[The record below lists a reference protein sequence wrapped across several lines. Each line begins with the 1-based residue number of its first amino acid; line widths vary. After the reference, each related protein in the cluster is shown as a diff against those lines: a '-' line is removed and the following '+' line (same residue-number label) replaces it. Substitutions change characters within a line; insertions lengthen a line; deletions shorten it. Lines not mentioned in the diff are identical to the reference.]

1 MTKDQTIQ
9 HQNDKKIARW
19 LFVVAS
25 MIFAMILL
33 GGTTRLTHSGLSMV
47 NWKPIMGIIPPIS
60 DQDWQATFHQYQ
72 QSVEFKKVNHQMDV
86 EEFKSIFYF
95 EYFHRLLGRLIGLF
109 FLIPFLYFWYKGMIR
124 RSLTPQM
131 IIIFLLG
138 GLQGVLGWYMVK
150 SGLVNDP
157 HVSQYRLTA
166 HLLAAILIYS
176 YILWV
181 AFGLI
186 KNKPNLEESPIQ
198 GRMYHFSMGLTLL
211 ILLMITTG
219 GFVAGTRAGWAY
231 NTFPLM
237 AGKFIP
243 DGLYTLQPFW
253 HNWFEN
259 ITTIQFNHRMLAY
272 VIIITAS
279 IFIHQLMKNNPSSI
293 VKRALKFLSV
303 ILFIQV
309 SLGIANI
316 LYAVPVVL
324 GVSHQGGAV
333 LLLTTMLFLSRQLKT
348 DKI

>member
-1 MTKDQTIQ
+1 M
-9 HQNDKKIARW
+9 
-19 LFVVAS
+19 
-25 MIFAMILL
+25 
-33 GGTTRLTHSGLSMV
+33 
-47 NWKPIMGIIPPIS
+47 
-60 DQDWQATFHQYQ
+60 
-72 QSVEFKKVNHQMDV
+72 
-86 EEFKSIFYF
+86 
-95 EYFHRLLGRLIGLF
+95 
-109 FLIPFLYFWYKGMIR
+109 
-124 RSLTPQM
+124 
-131 IIIFLLG
+131 
-138 GLQGVLGWYMVK
+138 
-150 SGLVNDP
+150 
-157 HVSQYRLTA
+157 SQYRLTA